1 MLSALQNVLNVYG
14 NGSVINLHN
23 VFFSLL
29 VLLFSVA
36 SYAQTEEEK
45 NIIPVSGAE
54 SLTQSHNMASRIVA
68 DKVTK
73 NGSPVTNLSQVFLG
87 LLFVIGLIFAMA
99 WVLKRVSQG
108 SFSGAQYI
116 KLISSMPL
124 GTRERIALIEVGGK
138 QILLGITSAQINT
151 LHTFDETVV
160 DNESNQEL
168 SEFGKKMKNI
178 MSNSRV
184 KGDKPKNDIP

>member
-1 MLSALQNVLNVYG
+1 MLSALQNVLSVYG
-14 NGSVINLHN
+14 NSSVINLHN

-116 KLISSMPL
+116 KLISSVTSSINLPGDL
-124 GTRERIALIEVGGK
+124 RLFIVLCSIE
-138 QILLGITSAQINT
+138 IRRNDRLSAAQ
-151 LHTFDETVV
+151 
-160 DNESNQEL
+160 
-168 SEFGKKMKNI
+168 
-178 MSNSRV
+178 
-184 KGDKPKNDIP
+184 